1 MTESMPWQ
9 PKRSKMHVCT
19 CKFVVSFRTAKMC
32 LLPWL
37 HRRFGSTMHDP
48 FSDWDLKSHPRRESP
63 FLPLNHITQ
72 FPTSVFQY
80 VCFKEKR
87 ALEIANELVGTKK
100 DRLSLES
107 VRKKAINQR
116 FSSAEDAGHACI
128 IISATMVQ
136 VPISDTPRQDLG
148 GPGAIFPQGRFCRLP
163 PWTSSNLPN
172 LRSCFHLPS
181 LDQLPAGRQLLAGQH
196 RSQEMH
202 TIGTEVGREGG

>member
-107 VRKKAINQR
+107 AFVFSPPFTRSAACRKAAASRTAQESGDAHHWDGGGERGWITEAQVRVNKRGGGTAVGTWGVT
-116 FSSAEDAGHACI
+116 FESASPKPQP
-128 IISATMVQ
+128 SAH
-136 VPISDTPRQDLG
+136 G
-148 GPGAIFPQGRFCRLP
+148 F
-163 PWTSSNLPN
+163 
-172 LRSCFHLPS
+172 
-181 LDQLPAGRQLLAGQH
+181 
-196 RSQEMH
+196 
-202 TIGTEVGREGG
+202 